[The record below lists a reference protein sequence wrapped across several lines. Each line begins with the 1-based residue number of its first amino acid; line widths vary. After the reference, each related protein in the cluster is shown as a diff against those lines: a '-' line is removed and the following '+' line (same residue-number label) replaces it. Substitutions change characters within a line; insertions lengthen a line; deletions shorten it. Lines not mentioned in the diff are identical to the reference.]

1 MLSFARGLQELHSKG
16 IVHNDLKMDNIAGFL
31 TNKDEDYYKFIFNDL
46 INQKQETNFM
56 ENSTRLQRKNILIRG
71 LQMLL
76 FGFFINLGLT
86 VISFLAFVQFFW
98 LLINREKNLFIAGL
112 ASGLRNWFG
121 QAIQFMLASS
131 DYKPFPW
138 SKI

>member
-1 MLSFARGLQELHSKG
+1 
-16 IVHNDLKMDNIAGFL
+16 
-31 TNKDEDYYKFIFNDL
+31 
-46 INQKQETNFM
+46 M
-56 ENSTRLQRKNILIRG
+56 ENSSAQNRKIILIRG

-76 FGFFINLGLT
+76 FGLLINLGLT

-98 LLINREKNLFIAGL
+98 LLATREKNLFIADL
-112 ASGLRNWFG
+112 ASGLKNWFG
-121 QAIQFMLASS
+121 HAIQFMLSAS

>member
-1 MLSFARGLQELHSKG
+1 
-16 IVHNDLKMDNIAGFL
+16 
-31 TNKDEDYYKFIFNDL
+31 
-46 INQKQETNFM
+46 M
-56 ENSTRLQRKNILIRG
+56 ENSSAQNRKIILIRG

-76 FGFFINLGLT
+76 FGLLINLGLT

-98 LLINREKNLFIAGL
+98 LLITKEKNSIIADL
-112 ASGLRNWFG
+112 ASGLKNWFG
-121 QAIQFMLASS
+121 QAIQFMLSAS

>member
-1 MLSFARGLQELHSKG
+1 MPKVTRTIS
-16 IVHNDLKMDNIAGFL
+16 
-31 TNKDEDYYKFIFNDL
+31 FNDL
-46 INQKQETNFM
+46 INQKQETNVM
-56 ENSTRLQRKNILIRG
+56 ENSTRLQRRNILIRG

>member
-1 MLSFARGLQELHSKG
+1 M
-16 IVHNDLKMDNIAGFL
+16 
-31 TNKDEDYYKFIFNDL
+31 
-46 INQKQETNFM
+46 
-56 ENSTRLQRKNILIRG
+56 
-71 LQMLL
+71 
-76 FGFFINLGLT
+76 
-86 VISFLAFVQFFW
+86 ISFLAFVQFFW
-98 LLINREKNLFIAGL
+98 LLINREKNLFIADL

>member
-1 MLSFARGLQELHSKG
+1 
-16 IVHNDLKMDNIAGFL
+16 
-31 TNKDEDYYKFIFNDL
+31 
-46 INQKQETNFM
+46 M

-76 FGFFINLGLT
+76 FFFINLGLT

-98 LLINREKNLFIAGL
+98 LLINREKNLFIADF

>member
-1 MLSFARGLQELHSKG
+1 
-16 IVHNDLKMDNIAGFL
+16 
-31 TNKDEDYYKFIFNDL
+31 
-46 INQKQETNFM
+46 M
-56 ENSTRLQRKNILIRG
+56 ENSTRLTTEKYTNPRSTNASLW
-71 LQMLL
+71 
-76 FGFFINLGLT
+76 FFINLGLT

>member
-1 MLSFARGLQELHSKG
+1 
-16 IVHNDLKMDNIAGFL
+16 
-31 TNKDEDYYKFIFNDL
+31 
-46 INQKQETNFM
+46 M
-56 ENSTRLQRKNILIRG
+56 ENSSAQNRKIILIRG

-76 FGFFINLGLT
+76 FGLLINLGMT

-98 LLINREKNLFIAGL
+98 LLIAKEKNFFIADL
-112 ASGLRNWFG
+112 ASGLKNWFG
-121 QAIQFMLASS
+121 QAIQFMLSAS

>member
-1 MLSFARGLQELHSKG
+1 
-16 IVHNDLKMDNIAGFL
+16 
-31 TNKDEDYYKFIFNDL
+31 
-46 INQKQETNFM
+46 M

-98 LLINREKNLFIAGL
+98 LLINREKIYLLLVLRQVYVIGL
-112 ASGLRNWFG
+112 G
-121 QAIQFMLASS
+121 
-131 DYKPFPW
+131 K
-138 SKI
+138 

>member
-1 MLSFARGLQELHSKG
+1 
-16 IVHNDLKMDNIAGFL
+16 
-31 TNKDEDYYKFIFNDL
+31 
-46 INQKQETNFM
+46 M

-76 FGFFINLGLT
+76 FGFLINLGLT

-98 LLINREKNLFIAGL
+98 LLIKREKNLFIADL